1 MVRSASICR
10 TLVAWGVIMD
20 LHKAI
25 SDRLAY
31 ALENIDLSA
40 TYREL
45 LLSVVADFLRVQFSR
60 GGSCKPLIYLP
71 SLSCEAFGID
81 PRRSVGVTAAWFL
94 LYVSAYLLDKVEDQE
109 LIGNDR
115 NKLGITTNLSTGMI
129 FVAEW
134 ILNHLELDCV
144 DPGTAWDLQQA
155 FQEAVLSVC
164 SGQHMD
170 LSESTPDLSVCWN
183 IAERKSGS
191 AFGLACY
198 SGSRLATRQSDVL
211 RSMQSF
217 GRQLGTIVQIS
228 DDLEDLQLPATRFQQ
243 DKLGAVFGA
252 YTRFIESRIV
262 SQRDHP
268 PKYELEQQ
276 QNVIRNGTV
285 LYLRFVAVKY
295 AEKARKELM
304 SLCLADKPKA
314 DLLALLGQ
322 VSLIGGSQN

>member
-1 MVRSASICR
+1 LDRSASICR
-10 TLVAWGVIMD
+10 TLGARGLKMD
-20 LHKAI
+20 LQKAI
-25 SDRLAY
+25 HERLAF

-45 LLSVVADFLRVQFSR
+45 LLSIVADFLKVQFSR

-71 SLSCEAFGID
+71 SLSCEAFGVD

-183 IAERKSGS
+183 IAETKSGS

-198 SGSRLATRQSDVL
+198 SGSRLATRQSDEL
-211 RSMQSF
+211 QSMRLF
-217 GRQLGTIVQIS
+217 GRLLGTIVQIS
-228 DDLEDLQLPATRFQQ
+228 DDLEDLQQPATRTRPE
-243 DKLGAVFGA
+243 KLGMVFGA
-252 YTRFIESRIV
+252 YARFIESRI
-262 SQRDHP
+262 SGQGDYP
-268 PKYELEQQ
+268 PKHELEQQ
-276 QNVIRNGTV
+276 QDVVRNGTV
-285 LYLRFVAVKY
+285 LYLRFESVKY

-304 SLCLADKPKA
+304 SLELADKPRV
-314 DLLALLGQ
+314 DLLALLGR
-322 VSLIGGSQN
+322 VALYGDSHN

>member
-1 MVRSASICR
+1 
-10 TLVAWGVIMD
+10 MD

-60 GGSCKPLIYLP
+60 GGSCKPLIYLS

-183 IAERKSGS
+183 IAETKSGS

-198 SGSRLATRQSDVL
+198 SGSRLATKQSDVL
-211 RSMQSF
+211 QSMRSF
-217 GRQLGTIVQIS
+217 GRLLGTIVQIS
-228 DDLEDLQLPATRFQQ
+228 DDLEDLQQSARSSQH
-243 DKLGAVFGA
+243 DKLGAVYGA
-252 YTRFIESRIV
+252 YARFIESCTF
-262 SQRDHP
+262 SQGDQI
-268 PKYELEQQ
+268 PKYELKQRQ
-276 QNVIRNGTV
+276 DVIRNGTV
-285 LYLRFVAVKY
+285 LYLRFEAVKY
-295 AEKARKELM
+295 AERAKKELIP
-304 SLCLADKPKA
+304 LGLAEKPQA

-322 VSLIGGSQN
+322 VSLFGGSPN